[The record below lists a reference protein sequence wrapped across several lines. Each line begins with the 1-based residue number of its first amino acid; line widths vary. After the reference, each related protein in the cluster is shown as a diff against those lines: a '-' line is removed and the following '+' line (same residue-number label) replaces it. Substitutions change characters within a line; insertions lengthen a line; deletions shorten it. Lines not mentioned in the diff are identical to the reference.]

1 MESAVPLL
9 LFLGFLVGGLFLIL
23 YLGYRS
29 VEEGERAKAEAEASP
44 ARVPFVRPL
53 FFGAL
58 GPPSPEARAAGARAT
73 VVERIEDFLR
83 GECGAA
89 AVFGAR
95 PTVEA
100 LYSPISAAPA
110 AGAMVR
116 ALEEHVVAE
125 RAAVRGFVACPSVEA
140 LFAQE
145 IARMRGANG
154 VHLTTA
160 GSPAASAAAPD
171 LGRRLIA

>member
-29 VEEGERAKAEAEASP
+29 VEEGERAKAEVEASP
-44 ARVPFVRPL
+44 ARAPLVRPL

-58 GPPSPEARAAGARAT
+58 GPPSPEARTAGARAT
-73 VVERIEDFLR
+73 VVDRIEDFLR

-95 PTVEA
+95 PTMEA
-100 LYSPISAAPA
+100 LYGAVRAAPA
-110 AGAMVR
+110 AGEMVR
-116 ALEEHVVAE
+116 ALEDHVVRE

-145 IARMRGANG
+145 IARMRGGANG
-154 VHLTTA
+154 APT
-160 GSPAASAAAPD
+160 AAAVPAGGAD
-171 LGRRLIA
+171 LGRRLVP